1 MEPEAATVHPLRC
14 AFFYGMLFGTLALF
28 VVAVGLPIA
37 PAGRR
42 DAPLAEGEQLS
53 HSAGNTA
60 RVLYAKSGKLNRVLD
75 TKANVSPL
83 LENFSGS
90 YYYTVNVI
98 DYIAPDEAAI
108 YTIPAEPG
116 RPLMRMKFHW
126 ESGHSEREYLGPFE

>member
-1 MEPEAATVHPLRC
+1 MESEPTDDHPLRR
-14 AFFYGMLFGTLALF
+14 AFFYGMLFGTLTLF

-42 DAPLAEGEQLS
+42 DAPQAEGEQLS
-53 HSAGNTA
+53 NSARDSA
-60 RVLYAKSGKLNRVLD
+60 RVQYAKSGKLNRVLD

-83 LENFSGS
+83 LENFSGA
-90 YYYTVNVI
+90 YYSTVNVVG
-98 DYIAPDEAAI
+98 YIAPDEAAI

-126 ESGHSEREYLGPFE
+126 ESGHSECEYLGPFE